1 MKKLF
6 VVFFMFIF
14 AMTTALV
21 SNAQEQQNETNAIEM
36 SKNDVNATVNSS
48 KYENSLKKENI
59 RKESDYKQLEAFIS
73 RTYTLERD
81 IENQCTYV
89 ADGYFGLLLNNE

>member
-14 AMTTALV
+14 AMTTTLV
-21 SNAQEQQNETNAIEM
+21 SNAQEQQNETNVIEM

-48 KYENSLKKENI
+48 KYENALKKENI
-59 RKESDYKQLEAFIS
+59 RKESDYNFKNIEMNKFNIQLIQPNFYMNKQ
-73 RTYTLERD
+73 
-81 IENQCTYV
+81 
-89 ADGYFGLLLNNE
+89 

>member
-14 AMTTALV
+14 AMITALV

-48 KYENSLKKENI
+48 KYENALKKENI
-59 RKESDYKQLEAFIS
+59 RKESDYNFKNIEMNKFNIQLIQPNFYMNKQ
-73 RTYTLERD
+73 
-81 IENQCTYV
+81 
-89 ADGYFGLLLNNE
+89 

>member
-1 MKKLF
+1 ML
-6 VVFFMFIF
+6 
-14 AMTTALV
+14 
-21 SNAQEQQNETNAIEM
+21 
-36 SKNDVNATVNSS
+36 
-48 KYENSLKKENI
+48 ENNPLHLYN

-89 ADGYFGLLLNNE
+89 ADGYFGLHLNNE

>member
-21 SNAQEQQNETNAIEM
+21 SNAQDQQKETNAIEM

-48 KYENSLKKENI
+48 KYENALKKENI
-59 RKESDYKQLEAFIS
+59 RKESDYNFKNIEMNKFNIQLIQPNFYMNKQ
-73 RTYTLERD
+73 
-81 IENQCTYV
+81 
-89 ADGYFGLLLNNE
+89 

>member
-48 KYENSLKKENI
+48 KYENALKKENI
-59 RKESDYKQLEAFIS
+59 RKESYYNFKNIEMNKFNIQLIQPNFYMNKQ
-73 RTYTLERD
+73 
-81 IENQCTYV
+81 
-89 ADGYFGLLLNNE
+89 

>member
-6 VVFFMFIF
+6 VVFFMIIF

-21 SNAQEQQNETNAIEM
+21 SNAQEQQNETNVIEM

-48 KYENSLKKENI
+48 KYENALKKENI
-59 RKESDYKQLEAFIS
+59 RKESDYNFKNIEMNKFNIQLIQPNFYMNKQ
-73 RTYTLERD
+73 
-81 IENQCTYV
+81 
-89 ADGYFGLLLNNE
+89 

>member
-14 AMTTALV
+14 AMITALV
-21 SNAQEQQNETNAIEM
+21 SNAQEQQNETNVIEM

-48 KYENSLKKENI
+48 KYENALKKENI
-59 RKESDYKQLEAFIS
+59 RKESDYNFKNIEMNKFNIQLIQPNFYMNKQ
-73 RTYTLERD
+73 
-81 IENQCTYV
+81 
-89 ADGYFGLLLNNE
+89 

>member
-48 KYENSLKKENI
+48 KYENALKKENI
-59 RKESDYKQLEAFIS
+59 RKESDYNFKNIEMNKFNIQLIQRNFYMNKQ
-73 RTYTLERD
+73 
-81 IENQCTYV
+81 
-89 ADGYFGLLLNNE
+89 

>member
-14 AMTTALV
+14 TMTTALV
-21 SNAQEQQNETNAIEM
+21 SNAQEQQNETNVIEM

-48 KYENSLKKENI
+48 KYENALKKENI
-59 RKESDYKQLEAFIS
+59 RKESDYNFKNIEMNKFNIQLIQPNFYMNKQ
-73 RTYTLERD
+73 
-81 IENQCTYV
+81 
-89 ADGYFGLLLNNE
+89 

>member
-48 KYENSLKKENI
+48 KYENALKKENI
-59 RKESDYKQLEAFIS
+59 RKESDYNFKNIEMNKFNIQLIQPNFYMNKQ
-73 RTYTLERD
+73 
-81 IENQCTYV
+81 
-89 ADGYFGLLLNNE
+89 

>member
-14 AMTTALV
+14 VMTTALV
-21 SNAQEQQNETNAIEM
+21 SNAQEQQNETNVIEM

-48 KYENSLKKENI
+48 KYENALKKENI
-59 RKESDYKQLEAFIS
+59 RKESDYNFKNIEMNKFNIQLIQPNFYMNKQ
-73 RTYTLERD
+73 
-81 IENQCTYV
+81 
-89 ADGYFGLLLNNE
+89 

>member
-48 KYENSLKKENI
+48 KYENALQKETL
-59 RKESDYKQLEAFIS
+59 RKESDYNFKNIEMNKFNIQLIQPNFYMNKQ
-73 RTYTLERD
+73 
-81 IENQCTYV
+81 
-89 ADGYFGLLLNNE
+89 

>member
-21 SNAQEQQNETNAIEM
+21 SNAQEQQNETNVIEM

-59 RKESDYKQLEAFIS
+59 RKESDYNFKNIEMNKFNIQLIQPNFYMNKQ
-73 RTYTLERD
+73 
-81 IENQCTYV
+81 
-89 ADGYFGLLLNNE
+89 

>member
-21 SNAQEQQNETNAIEM
+21 SNAQEQQKETNVIEM

-48 KYENSLKKENI
+48 KYENALKKENI
-59 RKESDYKQLEAFIS
+59 RKESDYNFKNIEMNKFNIQLIQPNFYMNKQ
-73 RTYTLERD
+73 
-81 IENQCTYV
+81 
-89 ADGYFGLLLNNE
+89 

>member
-48 KYENSLKKENI
+48 KYENALKKENI
-59 RKESDYKQLEAFIS
+59 RNESDYNFKNIEMNKFNIQLIQPNFYMNKQ
-73 RTYTLERD
+73 
-81 IENQCTYV
+81 
-89 ADGYFGLLLNNE
+89 

>member
-14 AMTTALV
+14 VMTTALV
-21 SNAQEQQNETNAIEM
+21 SNAQEQHNETNVIEM

-48 KYENSLKKENI
+48 KYENALKKENI
-59 RKESDYKQLEAFIS
+59 RKESDYNFKNIEMNKFNIQLIQPNFYMNKQ
-73 RTYTLERD
+73 
-81 IENQCTYV
+81 
-89 ADGYFGLLLNNE
+89 

>member
-59 RKESDYKQLEAFIS
+59 RKKSDYNFKNIEMNKFNIQLIQQNFYMNKQ
-73 RTYTLERD
+73 
-81 IENQCTYV
+81 
-89 ADGYFGLLLNNE
+89 

>member
-14 AMTTALV
+14 AVTTALV

-48 KYENSLKKENI
+48 KYENALKKENI
-59 RKESDYKQLEAFIS
+59 RKESDYNFKNIEMNKFNIQLIQPNFYMNKQ
-73 RTYTLERD
+73 
-81 IENQCTYV
+81 
-89 ADGYFGLLLNNE
+89 

>member
-14 AMTTALV
+14 SMTTALV
-21 SNAQEQQNETNAIEM
+21 SNAQEQQNETNVIEM

-48 KYENSLKKENI
+48 KYENALKKENI
-59 RKESDYKQLEAFIS
+59 RKESDYNFKNIEMNKFNIQLIQPNFYMNKQ
-73 RTYTLERD
+73 
-81 IENQCTYV
+81 
-89 ADGYFGLLLNNE
+89 

>member
-59 RKESDYKQLEAFIS
+59 RKESDYNFKNIEMNKFNIQLIQPNFYMNKQ
-73 RTYTLERD
+73 
-81 IENQCTYV
+81 
-89 ADGYFGLLLNNE
+89 

>member
-1 MKKLF
+1 MIDTVMGVLDNESRDALMQEYF
-6 VVFFMFIF
+6 PQLAEQTILLC
-14 AMTTALV
+14 TT
-21 SNAQEQQNETNAIEM
+21 SE
-36 SKNDVNATVNSS
+36 
-48 KYENSLKKENI
+48 I
-59 RKESDYKQLEAFIS
+59 RKESDYNQLEAFIS

>member
-1 MKKLF
+1 MKKLY

-14 AMTTALV
+14 AITTALV

-48 KYENSLKKENI
+48 KYENALKKENI
-59 RKESDYKQLEAFIS
+59 RKESDYNFKNIEMNKFNIQLIQPNFYMNKQ
-73 RTYTLERD
+73 
-81 IENQCTYV
+81 
-89 ADGYFGLLLNNE
+89 

>member
-48 KYENSLKKENI
+48 KYENALKKENI
-59 RKESDYKQLEAFIS
+59 RKESDYNFKNIEMNKFNIQLIKPNFYMNKQ
-73 RTYTLERD
+73 
-81 IENQCTYV
+81 
-89 ADGYFGLLLNNE
+89 

>member
-48 KYENSLKKENI
+48 KYENALKKENI
-59 RKESDYKQLEAFIS
+59 RKESDYNFKNIEMNKFNIQLIQPNFDMNKQ
-73 RTYTLERD
+73 
-81 IENQCTYV
+81 
-89 ADGYFGLLLNNE
+89 

>member
-6 VVFFMFIF
+6 VVFCMFIF

-48 KYENSLKKENI
+48 KYENALKKENI
-59 RKESDYKQLEAFIS
+59 RKESDYNFKNIEMNKFNIQLIQPNFYMNKQ
-73 RTYTLERD
+73 
-81 IENQCTYV
+81 
-89 ADGYFGLLLNNE
+89 

>member
-1 MKKLF
+1 MKKLY

-48 KYENSLKKENI
+48 KYENALKKENI
-59 RKESDYKQLEAFIS
+59 RKESDYNFKNIEMNKFNIQLIQPNFYMNKQ
-73 RTYTLERD
+73 
-81 IENQCTYV
+81 
-89 ADGYFGLLLNNE
+89 

>member
-14 AMTTALV
+14 AMTTPLV

-48 KYENSLKKENI
+48 KYENALKKENI
-59 RKESDYKQLEAFIS
+59 RKESDYNFKNIEMNKFNIQLIQPNFYMNKQ
-73 RTYTLERD
+73 
-81 IENQCTYV
+81 
-89 ADGYFGLLLNNE
+89 